1 MRITLEDGL
10 LTIAA
15 LDSTQYTVIKSWNMM
30 RWNKSMKRLEGA
42 ATEELLDKLS
52 SIARLPEPIEA
63 ERQKMIAVRR
73 AVDAERLMEEPT
85 EYKFPVKVPL
95 FKHQQRG
102 AVMALLT
109 FGLLDPS
116 IVKVPEKPKSETEP
130 VQKRLDRFFMEQ
142 EEPEGK

>member
-63 ERQKMIAVRR
+63 ERQRMIKLHKAI
-73 AVDAERLMEEPT
+73 DTERLMKEPT
-85 EYKFPVKVPL
+85 EYKFPVKIPL

-102 AVMALLT
+102 AVMALLA

-116 IVKVPEKPKSETEP
+116 IVQT
-130 VQKRLDRFFMEQ
+130 
-142 EEPEGK
+142 GKKER